1 MKTLSEIVQ
10 SITSPSILDEL
21 AELIRAHDKT
31 FPQEE
36 TIYHEAVED
45 LKKTMSPHSV
55 DEYIRACQTEVVAN
69 ILYAAYEGYRANLVN
84 FYSPCAT
91 DFPRMDF
98 TDYIRDHLIGHFPPA
113 MDAYHIREAF
123 IKTLPEAARGAE
135 KAISGYYTLLD
146 VMAPSWRIMLVT
158 SWQTSFSHG
167 SCLVIVKTIAR
178 PPHIA
183 ANWKSTWD
191 IFPHRNHGSSSR
203 RNNNHGGAKWYY
215 V

>member
-1 MKTLSEIVQ
+1 MKTLNEIVQ

-45 LKKTMSPHSV
+45 LKKTMSVHSV

-69 ILYAAYEGYRANLVN
+69 ILYATYEGYRANLAN

-135 KAISGYYTLLD
+135 KAISGYYTLLG
-146 VMAPSWRIMLVT
+146 MSMGPSWRIMLAT
-158 SWQTSFSHG
+158 SWQTSFSRG
-167 SCLVIVKTIAR
+167 SCPVTVKTTSK

-183 ANWKSTWD
+183 ANWKTT
-191 IFPHRNHGSSSR
+191 
-203 RNNNHGGAKWYY
+203 
-215 V
+215 